1 MPIPKMITHLPKL
14 NPKNPFISH
23 AITSPA
29 FPESVMIETPETPLS
44 HIIMIEDDS
53 NNTLINRYWNL
64 RIIRK
69 ILICIGILCLFFGF
83 IGVCVMTIM
92 QTPIEA
98 SE

>member
-1 MPIPKMITHLPKL
+1 MPIPKMITQLPKL

-44 HIIMIEDDS
+44 HIIMIEEDS
-53 NNTLINRYWNL
+53 NDTCINRYCNMEF
-64 RIIRK
+64 IRK
-69 ILICIGILCLFFGF
+69 ILICIGILCLFIIFLT
-83 IGVCVMTIM
+83 VCVLTIM